1 MRWHLFQHFAGSSCW
16 ISMNF
21 LTFVRVPEQLNHRNW
36 EYSKKHV
43 QYFTSSNHHVL
54 ICSATWSW
62 DLFKANG
69 QWDTNF
75 CQVHRLAAT
84 LPLEM
89 ISCTGNKKNQN
100 RHGNLN
106 QSFHVKVSYFD
117 AHTFEFD
124 GIWVLYV
131 HELIRLNECLDWF
144 DQNYS
149 IFHQSCLGGGSKYC
163 WFSPLAWENVPIWLY
178 DVVSSW
184 VVQPRMRTYSCSS
197 IEQWKMIWWF
207 AF

>member
-1 MRWHLFQHFAGSSCW
+1 MEVRGLGNSNLPRYRHFAGSSCR

-21 LTFVRVPEQLNHRNW
+21 LSFVRVPEQLNHRNW

-43 QYFTSSNHHVL
+43 FHYFSLASSNHHVL

-75 CQVHRLAAT
+75 CQVHQLAAT

-124 GIWVLYV
+124 WIWVVYV
-131 HELIRLNECLDWF
+131 HELIRLKECLDWF

-149 IFHQSCLGGGSKYC
+149 IFQSELS
-163 WFSPLAWENVPIWLY
+163 
-178 DVVSSW
+178 
-184 VVQPRMRTYSCSS
+184 R
-197 IEQWKMIWWF
+197 WWF
-207 AF
+207 QILLIFTPSLGKCSNLTIWCVLKTNDNL

>member
-1 MRWHLFQHFAGSSCW
+1 MSLVRWGDIYFSILQGPVVEFLWIFSHLFGCPNNW
-16 ISMNF
+16 ITETENI
-21 LTFVRVPEQLNHRNW
+21 QQ
-36 EYSKKHV
+36 KHV
-43 QYFTSSNHHVL
+43 FHYFSLASSNHHVL
-54 ICSATWSW
+54 ICSATRSW

-75 CQVHRLAAT
+75 CQVHQLAAT

-124 GIWVLYV
+124 WIWVLYV
-131 HELIRLNECLDWF
+131 HELIRLKECLDWF

-149 IFHQSCLGGGSKYC
+149 IFQSELS
-163 WFSPLAWENVPIWLY
+163 
-178 DVVSSW
+178 
-184 VVQPRMRTYSCSS
+184 R
-197 IEQWKMIWWF
+197 WWF
-207 AF
+207 QILLIFTPSLGKCSNLNIWCVFKTNDNL